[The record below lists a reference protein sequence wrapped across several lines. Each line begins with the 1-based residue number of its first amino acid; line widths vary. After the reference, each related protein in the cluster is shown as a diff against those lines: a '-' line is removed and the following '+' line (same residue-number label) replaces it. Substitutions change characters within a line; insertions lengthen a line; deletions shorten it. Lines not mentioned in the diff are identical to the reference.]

1 MKYTRKK
8 NIELL
13 YILMVVVDWHIAF
26 VCYFLG
32 SFIYDLIFHKARL
45 FVERNVM
52 FYPFYIF
59 MLEKRTINNHMCD
72 FLEIWTKKRRVILN
86 LQVHTCLCLCVCIP
100 NNVVGAPLY
109 RVQRCSR
116 FVSTFFCVHFR
127 FLQHHC
133 HGPKLAIGSNGF
145 D

>member
-1 MKYTRKK
+1 MKYTPKK

-52 FYPFYIF
+52 FYPFYVF
-59 MLEKRTINNHMCD
+59 MLEKRTITIC
-72 FLEIWTKKRRVILN
+72 
-86 LQVHTCLCLCVCIP
+86 
-100 NNVVGAPLY
+100 
-109 RVQRCSR
+109 
-116 FVSTFFCVHFR
+116 
-127 FLQHHC
+127 
-133 HGPKLAIGSNGF
+133 AISWKYGLRKEENS
-145 D
+145 